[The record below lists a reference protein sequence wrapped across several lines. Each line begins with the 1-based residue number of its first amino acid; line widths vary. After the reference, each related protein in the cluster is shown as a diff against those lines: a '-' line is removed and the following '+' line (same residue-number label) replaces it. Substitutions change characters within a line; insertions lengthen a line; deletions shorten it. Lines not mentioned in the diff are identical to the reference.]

1 MGIPEGI
8 KTELEASQQ
17 RTGATPQLSRASN
30 VLRTLFTLP
39 VEMVE
44 ELFAAAGQ
52 VDAMSAA
59 SLSGMRETPD
69 EYVITKDTTK

>member
-8 KTELEASQQ
+8 KTELEASRQ
-17 RTGATPQLSRASN
+17 RTGATPQLLRASN

-39 VEMVE
+39 VELVE
-44 ELFAAAGQ
+44 ELFVAAGQ

-69 EYVITKDTTK
+69 EYEITKDTAE